1 MPKSSHYK
9 VHRVQASDPAAT
21 GRAHDYADAFE
32 VQLTEPDGAPPE
44 AWVLNGLAD
53 SPAVVDWVAT
63 RVLGHGSST
72 PGTATERVVD
82 GWRVV
87 QSTSDVV
94 QLEQSLPL
102 MQVTVM
108 GRNVDPST
116 RRLTSVLS
124 FERPVLSRLVWAVV
138 GVGHR
143 GMVRRLLRN
152 AAATASKGTRTGPA
166 A

>member
-1 MPKSSHYK
+1 MQGSSQSK
-9 VHRVQASDPAAT
+9 VHRVQASDPAAL
-21 GRAHDYADAFE
+21 GRGHDYADAFE

-44 AWVLNGLAD
+44 TWVLNGLAD

-63 RVLGHGSST
+63 RVLGHGST

-87 QSTSDVV
+87 QSTSEVV

-102 MQVTVM
+102 MQVTVV
-108 GRNVDPST
+108 GRNVDLST

-152 AAATASKGTRTGPA
+152 AAATASRGTRTGPA